1 MITSVYNRGSSKS
14 GSFAAGNMICWDVTI
29 FGICEG
35 NNSCSILFLL
45 VMLKQSSLSHH
56 EDRLQALKK
65 QLVTHGENGN
75 VMMQQICR
83 ERMTKNALDA
93 ASTNTR
99 LSKKD
104 EPYKAEVIALTE
116 KLITLLPYN
125 TIAIKAS

>member
-1 MITSVYNRGSSKS
+1 
-14 GSFAAGNMICWDVTI
+14 MICLDVTI

-104 EPYKAEVIALTE
+104 ELYKAEVIALTE